1 MSARSGDV
9 HVFDSLVS
17 FHNAGIAMIGA
28 AAAEAI
34 AARGSFSLAL
44 TGGGDAQAFYLA
56 MAADGGRGLV
66 EWIRTRVWWGDERC
80 VPPDHAD
87 SNYRMAFDT
96 LLKHVPIERDA
107 IHRMRGEDPD
117 VDWAATDY
125 AKSLPERFD
134 LMLLGMGPDGHVCS
148 LFPGRRE
155 LDERERLV
163 LPIDGSPK
171 PPSRRLTVTPPVIDA
186 ARKLMVMVSSGT
198 KADAVAAALA
208 DGPVSDVPARLARR
222 GTWILMRD
230 AASKIA

>member
-1 MSARSGDV
+1 MSGGDV
-9 HVFDSLVS
+9 HVFDSLAS

-44 TGGGDAQAFYLA
+44 TGGGDAQALYLA
-56 MAADGGRGLV
+56 LAADGGRGLV
-66 EWIRTRVWWGDERC
+66 EWVRTRVWWGDERC
-80 VPPDHAD
+80 VPPEHED
-87 SNYRMAFDT
+87 SNYRMAFQA

-117 VDWAATDY
+117 LEWAAADY

-134 LMLLGMGPDGHVCS
+134 LMLLGVGPDGHVCS

-155 LDERERLV
+155 LEERERLV
-163 LPIDGSPK
+163 VPIDGSPK
-171 PPSRRLTVTPPVIDA
+171 PPSRRLTVTPPVIGA
-186 ARKLMVMVSSGT
+186 ARKLMVMVSSAA

-208 DGPVSDVPARLARR
+208 DGPVSEIPARLARH
-222 GTWILMRD
+222 GTWILTRD
-230 AASKIA
+230 AAAKIS